1 MFLLVMCVICTL
13 FGIVMIYS
21 MTKNYGW
28 AKYVVVQA
36 FAMCL
41 GIGAFV
47 VLTVIDP
54 DLIAAN
60 WKPLTIFNVVFILGL
75 LIFGKGDEVGSRA
88 WYRFFGIGVQ
98 PSEIVKVIF
107 IVLMAKQMSKYKEQ
121 NRLNRFPNLIKLAMH
136 FVLYFGLITVIPND
150 LGSALI
156 FLAIFIVMLVCA
168 GVTWYWMGLAA
179 AAVAAFIPLAWNFIL
194 KDYQKNRILAPYIP
208 DVVDPTGQGIT
219 WQTNLCKD
227 ALASGRWTGVG
238 FGEGSFSQSS
248 YNARHTDCIFAS
260 IGEEL
265 GMIAGIIIII
275 LLTIIIIRCCVIG
288 MRSGSNFGMLI
299 CFGVATALAF
309 QTFINIGMCIGITP
323 VIGITLPF
331 FSYGGSSIVAM
342 YAAVGLV
349 SGVKY
354 RPKPKQNFV
363 QYPGVVEDVERPAA
377 RRPRTGRRPHVRTKK
392 QA

>member
-1 MFLLVMCVICTL
+1 MFLLVVCTICTL

-21 MTKNYGW
+21 ITREAGW
-28 AKYVVVQA
+28 AKYVFVQA
-36 FAMCL
+36 FAMFL
-41 GIGAFV
+41 GIAAFFV
-47 VLTVIDP
+47 FTVIDP
-54 DLIAAN
+54 DLIADK
-60 WKPLTIFNVVFILGL
+60 WVYLTVFNVLFICG
-75 LIFGKGDEVGSRA
+75 LIFFGYGDDVGSRA

-107 IVLMAKQMSKYKEQ
+107 IVLLAKQMSRYREEHT
-121 NRLNRFPNLIKLAMH
+121 LNRFPSLAKLVLHWA
-136 FVLYFGLITVIPND
+136 LYFGLLFVITND

-168 GVTWYWMGLAA
+168 GVAGYWLAIAA
-179 AAVAAFIPLAWNFIL
+179 AGAAAMIPLVWNFVL
-194 KDYQKNRILAPYIP
+194 KEYQKNRILAPYIP

-219 WQTNLCKD
+219 WQTNLCKN
-227 ALASGRWTGVG
+227 ALAFGRWTGVG
-238 FGEGSFSQSS
+238 FGQGSFSQSS

-265 GMIAGIIIII
+265 GMIACIIIIV
-275 LLTIIIIRCCVIG
+275 LLAVIIIRCCVIG
-288 MRSGSNFGMLI
+288 ARSGSGFGMLI

-354 RPKPKQNFV
+354 RPKPRQNFL
-363 QYPGVVEDVERPAA
+363 QY
-377 RRPRTGRRPHVRTKK
+377 
-392 QA
+392 

>member
-1 MFLLVMCVICTL
+1 MFLLAVCIICTL
-13 FGIVMIYS
+13 FGIICIHS
-21 MTKNYGW
+21 ITSSSGS
-28 AKYVVVQA
+28 AKYVIVQG

-41 GIGAFV
+41 GIVAFV
-47 VLTVIDP
+47 IFTVIDP
-54 DLIAAN
+54 DLIADK
-60 WKPLTIFNVVFILGL
+60 WIYLTIFNVLFILGL
-75 LIFGKGDEVGSRA
+75 LILGTGDEVGSRA

-107 IVLMAKQMSKYKEQ
+107 IVLMAKQIANYKEQ
-121 NRLNRFPNLIKLAMH
+121 RALNNFSSVVKMGLH
-136 FVLYFGLITVIPND
+136 WFLYFALLVVVTND

-156 FLAIFIVMLVCA
+156 FLAIFVVMLICA
-168 GVTWYWMGLAA
+168 GIAWYWLGIAA
-179 AAVAAFIPLAWNFIL
+179 AAVVALIPLIWNFVL
-194 KDYQKNRILAPYIP
+194 HDYQKNRILAPYIP

-219 WQTNLCKD
+219 WQTNKCKD

-238 FGEGSFSQSS
+238 YGEGSFAQSS
-248 YNARHTDCIFAS
+248 YNARHTDCIFV
-260 IGEEL
+260 
-265 GMIAGIIIII
+265 
-275 LLTIIIIRCCVIG
+275 LLAIIIIRCCVIG
-288 MRSGSNFGMLI
+288 VRSGSPFGMLI

-342 YAAVGLV
+342 FAAVGLV

-354 RPKPKQNFV
+354 RPKPKQHFI
-363 QYPGVVEDVERPAA
+363 QY
-377 RRPRTGRRPHVRTKK
+377 

>member
-1 MFLLVMCVICTL
+1 MFLLAVFIICTL
-13 FGIVMIYS
+13 FGIICIHS
-21 MTKNYGW
+21 ITSSSGS
-28 AKYVVVQA
+28 AKYVIVQG

-41 GIGAFV
+41 GIVAFV
-47 VLTVIDP
+47 IFTVIDP
-54 DLIAAN
+54 DLIADK
-60 WKPLTIFNVVFILGL
+60 WIYLTIFNVLFILGL
-75 LIFGKGDEVGSRA
+75 LILGTGDEVGSRA

-107 IVLMAKQMSKYKEQ
+107 IVLMAKQIANYKEQ
-121 NRLNRFPNLIKLAMH
+121 RALNNFSSVVKMGLH
-136 FVLYFGLITVIPND
+136 WFLYFALLVVVTND

-156 FLAIFIVMLVCA
+156 FLAIFVVMLICA
-168 GVTWYWMGLAA
+168 GIAWYWLGIAA
-179 AAVAAFIPLAWNFIL
+179 AAVVALIPLIWNFVL
-194 KDYQKNRILAPYIP
+194 HDYQKNRILAPYIP

-219 WQTNLCKD
+219 WQTNKCKD

-238 FGEGSFSQSS
+238 YGEGSFAQSS

-265 GMIAGIIIII
+265 GMIACIAIIV
-275 LLTIIIIRCCVIG
+275 LLAIIIIRCCVIG
-288 MRSGSNFGMLI
+288 VRSGSPFGMLI

-342 YAAVGLV
+342 FAAVGLV

-354 RPKPKQNFV
+354 RPKPKQHFI
-363 QYPGVVEDVERPAA
+363 QY
-377 RRPRTGRRPHVRTKK
+377 

>member
-1 MFLLVMCVICTL
+1 MFLLTMCVICTV

-21 MTKNYGW
+21 MTSSYGW
-28 AKYVVVQA
+28 AKYVIVQA
-36 FAMCL
+36 FAMVL
-41 GIGAFV
+41 GIAAFIV
-47 VLTVIDP
+47 FTVIDP
-54 DLIAAN
+54 DLIADK
-60 WKPLTIFNVVFILGL
+60 WLYLTIFNVLFIVGL
-75 LIFGKGDEVGSRA
+75 IFFGKGDEVGSRA

-107 IVLMAKQMSKYKEQ
+107 IVLIAKQISNYKEQ
-121 NRLNRFPNLIKLAMH
+121 RTLNRFPSLIKLTLH
-136 FVLYFGLITVIPND
+136 FGLYFGLIAIIPND

-156 FLAIFIVMLVCA
+156 FLAIFVIMLICA
-168 GVTWYWMGLAA
+168 DVKWYWMGIA
-179 AAVAAFIPLAWNFIL
+179 AAVVAALIPLAWNFL
-194 KDYQKNRILAPYIP
+194 LHDYQKNRILAPYIP
-208 DVVDPTGQGIT
+208 DIVDPTGQGIT
-219 WQTNLCKD
+219 WQMHLCQD

-238 FGEGSFSQSS
+238 FGEGSFAQSS

-265 GMIAGIIIII
+265 GMVACIIMII
-275 LLTIIIIRCCVIG
+275 LLSIIIIRCCVIG
-288 MRSGSNFGMLI
+288 VRSGSPFGMLI

-354 RPKPKQNFV
+354 RPKPRQNFL
-363 QYPGVVEDVERPAA
+363 QY
-377 RRPRTGRRPHVRTKK
+377 
-392 QA
+392 Q